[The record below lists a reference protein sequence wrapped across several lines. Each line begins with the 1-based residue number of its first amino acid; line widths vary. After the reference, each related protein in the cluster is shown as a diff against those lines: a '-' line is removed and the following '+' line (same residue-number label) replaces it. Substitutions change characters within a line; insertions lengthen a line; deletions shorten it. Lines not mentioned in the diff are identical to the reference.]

1 MIQIGVQYNLCKESK
16 KIDDDWPGSIEAS
29 CFRSSSLVVRY
40 PDKLRT
46 DRLPLLKVE
55 DFFMLFS
62 VQVLPAHRDLANHH
76 VARVD
81 RVARHVDLEMHTML
95 RAAPT

>member
-1 MIQIGVQYNLCKESK
+1 
-16 KIDDDWPGSIEAS
+16 
-29 CFRSSSLVVRY
+29 
-40 PDKLRT
+40 
-46 DRLPLLKVE
+46 
-55 DFFMLFS
+55 MLFS

-81 RVARHVDLEMHTML
+81 RVARRVDLEMHTML